1 MHLPPVARCRNCG
14 QAANPFDRFCAA
26 CGASV
31 VPSATEI
38 IPPEGGPRADRI
50 LEALRAATLG
60 EYDVAGELGRG
71 GMAIVYLAHDIQLNR
86 KVAIKALL
94 PELLY
99 TEGMD
104 LRFKQEAR
112 VAAKLDH
119 PNILVIYGVRE
130 SKDLLYIITKLVDG
144 RPLSAVLRS
153 SDLLPISV
161 AQYVIHRVADALSYA
176 HGEGVVHRD
185 VKPANVMVDR
195 RGSLVVMDFGI
206 AKAVDQANLTR
217 TGLVIGTPA
226 YMSPEQCLAQRV
238 TAAADQYSLGIV
250 AYELLTGRTPFRG
263 SALEMQWAHTR
274 EAPEPIRALRPD
286 CPPELEAL
294 VSRMLAKKPD
304 DRWPSL
310 QHVVDATALAQGS
323 ESAARQ
329 HLAAL
334 VTSEPGAPLRA
345 LPATPI
351 SPILSVPPSLDV
363 APAGVAAPTP
373 VVSVP
378 EPPSREAAQVHDPKA
393 SRPKAWRVASTAVA
407 VAAIGT
413 VMVFLRHPWSDTA
426 GKAQSVPP
434 VSPQVSAPNERT
446 GTSPVPRAGALPGV
460 SGDTSA
466 VTTPAT
472 GTSPSAP
479 PRTAAASSPTPAKTL
494 GIVALGVSPAR
505 ALPELVP
512 GDSARIVAYAL
523 DTDSQ
528 NVPPAR
534 IAWRSSAD
542 RVATV
547 SPTGWVKAIAPGQA
561 EILVSADTMRRSVS
575 VRVVPPRVARGVV
588 ADSGSQAKGGQTRQP
603 ETPAPDKSAPAPRV
617 ADAPP
622 PARSPSVGGRD
633 SAESAPAPAFTQ
645 AVADTLVSEFAAIIN
660 ARAFD
665 RLTGP
670 SGNRAQSANAQ
681 MQRDFLTFLRE
692 AQPLASVQRVH
703 VGTAAASGVEL
714 TSAIHFTWRN
724 RNGVPF
730 DRIARFSGL
739 AVYTNGGWTLRD
751 VRLLARF
758 W

>member
-1 MHLPPVARCRNCG
+1 MHVPPVTRCRSCG
-14 QAANPFDRFCAA
+14 QAANPFDRFCAS

-60 EYDVAGELGRG
+60 EYDIAGELGRG
-71 GMAIVYLAHDIQLNR
+71 GMAVVYLAHDIQLNR

-119 PNILVIYGVRE
+119 PNILVIHGVRE

-144 RPLSAVLRS
+144 RPLSGVLRS
-153 SDLLPISV
+153 TDNLPISV
-161 AQYVIHRVADALSYA
+161 AQYVIHQVADALRYA

-195 RGSLVVMDFGI
+195 KGSLIVMDFGI
-206 AKAVDQANLTR
+206 AKAVDEANLTR
-217 TGLVIGTPA
+217 TGLVIGTPT

-238 TAAADQYSLGIV
+238 TAAADQYSLGTV
-250 AYELLTGRTPFRG
+250 AYELLTGRTPFQG

-310 QHVVDATALAQGS
+310 QHVVDATTLASGA
-323 ESAARQ
+323 ESAARR

-334 VTSEPGAPLRA
+334 ATSEPGTPVRA

-351 SPILSVPPSLDV
+351 SPILSVPTPLDAVPVDV
-363 APAGVAAPTP
+363 AVPVPAL
-373 VVSVP
+373 SVP
-378 EPPSREAAQVHDPKA
+378 EPPSREIVQVRDANP
-393 SRPKAWRVASTAVA
+393 SRPSKGWRVISAV
-407 VAAIGT
+407 VGIVVIGT
-413 VMVFLRHPWSDTA
+413 SMVLLRHPWSNSA
-426 GKAQSVPP
+426 GKPQPTAQQVAPPTEPVAPPSVPS
-434 VSPQVSAPNERT
+434 VGVL
-446 GTSPVPRAGALPGV
+446 PRV

-466 VTTPAT
+466 VTRQATVAPPPQLTARPT
-472 GTSPSAP
+472 GTPPSAP
-479 PRTAAASSPTPAKTL
+479 SKPL
-494 GIVALGVSPAR
+494 GIVAIGVSPAR
-505 ALPELVP
+505 ALPDLVP

-523 DTDSQ
+523 DAELQ
-528 NVPPAR
+528 NVPPSR
-534 IAWRSSAD
+534 ITWRSSTD

-547 SPTGWVKAIAPGQA
+547 LATGWVKAIAPGEA
-561 EILVSADTMRRSVS
+561 EILISADTIRRSVY
-575 VRVVPPRVARGVV
+575 VRVLSPRVARSVV
-588 ADSGSQAKGGQTRQP
+588 GDSGAQGTR
-603 ETPAPDKSAPAPRV
+603 APST
-617 ADAPP
+617 
-622 PARSPSVGGRD
+622 GGRD
-633 SAESAPAPAFTQ
+633 TAESARVPAFAQ
-645 AVADTLVSEFAAIIN
+645 AVADRLFNEFAAIIN
-660 ARAFD
+660 ARALA

-670 SGNRAQSANAQ
+670 SAESAEAR
-681 MQRDFLTFLRE
+681 MQRDFLTFLRD
-692 AQPLASVQRVH
+692 AQPLAAVQRVRI
-703 VGTAAASGVEL
+703 GAARPAGVEL
-714 TSAIHFTWRN
+714 TSAMRFSWRN
-724 RNGVPF
+724 HAGVPF
-730 DRIARFSGL
+730 DRIARFSGV
-739 AVYTNGGWTLRD
+739 AVYTSDGWTLRD

>member
-1 MHLPPVARCRNCG
+1 MHVPPVTRCRNCG
-14 QAANPFDRFCAA
+14 QAANPFDRFCAS

-38 IPPEGGPRADRI
+38 IPPDGGPRADRI

-60 EYDVAGELGRG
+60 EYDIAGELGRG
-71 GMAIVYLAHDIQLNR
+71 GMAVVFLAHDIQLNR

-153 SDLLPISV
+153 SDLLPVSV
-161 AQYVIHRVADALSYA
+161 AQYVIHQVADALSYA

-206 AKAVDQANLTR
+206 AKAVDEANLTR

-226 YMSPEQCLAQRV
+226 YMSPEQCLAHRV
-238 TAAADQYSLGIV
+238 TAAADQYSLGTV

-310 QHVVDATALAQGS
+310 QHVVDATALAAGA

-329 HLAAL
+329 HLAGL

-351 SPILSVPPSLDV
+351 SPILSAPASLD
-363 APAGVAAPTP
+363 AAPTDPVARVP
-373 VVSVP
+373 VVGVS
-378 EPPSREAAQVHDPKA
+378 EPPSRETAQVDEPRS
-393 SRPKAWRVASTAVA
+393 SRPSKVWRVTSAATAIA
-407 VAAIGT
+407 LIGT
-413 VMVFLRHPWSDTA
+413 LVVLLRHPWSDAA
-426 GKAQSVPP
+426 GTAQSVPP
-434 VSPQVSAPNERT
+434 VPQQVSRPNEPPAT
-446 GTSPVPRAGALPGV
+446 PSAPRVGAVPGV
-460 SGDTSA
+460 SGDTTA
-466 VTTPAT
+466 VATPAT
-472 GTSPSAP
+472 GATTPPAPRPAVASPSAP
-479 PRTAAASSPTPAKTL
+479 SKPL
-494 GIVALGVSPAR
+494 GVVALGVSPAR
-505 ALPELVP
+505 ALPDLVP

-523 DTDSQ
+523 DTESQ
-528 NVPPAR
+528 NVPPTR
-534 IAWRSSAD
+534 IIWRSSAD

-547 SPTGWVKAIAPGQA
+547 SATGWVKAVAPGQA
-561 EILVSADTMRRSVS
+561 EILVGADTLKRSVS
-575 VRVVPPRVARGVV
+575 VRVVPPRVAK
-588 ADSGSQAKGGQTRQP
+588 APTPTSTPSSGRDTA
-603 ETPAPDKSAPAPRV
+603 ETASAPA
-617 ADAPP
+617 
-622 PARSPSVGGRD
+622 
-633 SAESAPAPAFTQ
+633 SAPAFAQ
-645 AVADTLVSEFAAIIN
+645 AVADTLFNEFAAIIN
-660 ARAFD
+660 ARELA
-665 RLTGP
+665 RLAGP
-670 SGNRAQSANAQ
+670 SGNTADAR
-681 MQRDFLTFLRE
+681 MQRDFLAFLQNAR
-692 AQPLASVQRVH
+692 PLASVQRVR
-703 VGTAAASGVEL
+703 VGTAGPGGVEL
-714 TSAIHFTWRN
+714 TSAMHFAWRN
-724 RNGVPF
+724 RAGVPF

-739 AVYTNGGWTLRD
+739 AVYTSDGWTLRD